1 MSQLLNKCSLGHQ
14 HVSYCACFG
23 CSFFSSPSF
32 LPSSFLLAL
41 QSISVDPLVPFF
53 LQNPWAFG
61 VILFFD
67 GLHRAIECSLES
79 TSAVS
84 HQLQAATP
92 LAHPPPPLFLSL
104 SLNLFVASTLLL
116 SLSLFFSS
124 LTLLSE
130 SSAASLCLSFFL
142 SQKKYGSPLFAML

>member
-92 LAHPPPPLFLSL
+92 LAHPPPLFLSL

-116 SLSLFFSS
+116 SLSFFFSS